1 MKRNYRGWSIYM
13 CSASRYFAVCHG
25 VRMNAN
31 TEELL
36 ITMIDLRPVWG
47 NNERTNP

>member
-1 MKRNYRGWSIYM
+1 MNRNYRGWSIYM
-13 CSASRYFAVCHG
+13 CSADRYIAVRHG

-31 TEELL
+31 AEELL

-47 NNERTNP
+47 NNERAN

>member
-13 CSASRYFAVCHG
+13 CSADRYLAVRHG

-47 NNERTNP
+47 NNERAN